1 MMTLASTLDTM
12 RAANRIAGREL
23 FHWQIVTLNGKPAQL
38 TCGLPVT
45 PDVELNQETRG
56 DALFIV
62 AGFNHYK
69 HVAKPQLKRIR
80 SLSLIHI

>member
-38 TCGLPVT
+38 TCGLPVP
-45 PDVELNQETRG
+45 PDAEIGRASCRERV
-56 DALFIV
+56 
-62 AGFNHYK
+62 
-69 HVAKPQLKRIR
+69 
-80 SLSLIHI
+80 